1 MIQYICSRFRY
12 IDMEINIY
20 LQLIISF
27 MHSVLIISNKIIYS
41 VDDWIIF
48 VEIVDKNEVNSY

>member
-1 MIQYICSRFRY
+1 
-12 IDMEINIY
+12 MEINIY